1 MIYAVTF
8 RLSYQPYFHHRI
20 FLLACSFN
28 KSVFH
33 LILAQIIKDKPEI
46 ACHGSYS
53 CKEWI
58 IECMGLTMNA
68 LGSNAFREG

>member
-1 MIYAVTF
+1 MLLLF

-33 LILAQIIKDKPEI
+33 LILAQIIKGKTEI
-46 ACHGSYS
+46 ACHGSSS
-53 CKEWI
+53 CTN
-58 IECMGLTMNA
+58 GLLNA
-68 LGSNAFREG
+68 WDKR